1 MLFWQCVKSNRIPGR
16 DHCLF
21 LCLFFASKALILV
34 YLISCSLYNYPFKQ
48 TVFVDPASFY
58 PCCYYIKV
66 VLRETT
72 KTLSRPRAKPSRRWP
87 QDRRELLSTRRS
99 WFTNGMTGR
108 AELDRGRGLRDKCKS
123 LSKTTWSH
131 HERRQNNSVEN
142 VFQRFASSFVSFLRR
157 KHDFRQRSPTFVG
170 RILFEEPRIWA
181 SGFNRRTRVLKSVTA
196 CHAAKILPVGVRG
209 TKNDWCLSSLI
220 ESYSNDDGEGI

>member
-1 MLFWQCVKSNRIPGR
+1 ML
-16 DHCLF
+16 L
-21 LCLFFASKALILV
+21 
-34 YLISCSLYNYPFKQ
+34 LYQGCAQRNN
-48 TVFVDPASFY
+48 VGNS
-58 PCCYYIKV
+58 
-66 VLRETT
+66 

-87 QDRRELLSTRRS
+87 QDRRELISTRRS

-123 LSKTTWSH
+123 LSKTTWNH

-157 KHDFRQRSPTFVG
+157 KHDFRRRSPTFVW
-170 RILFEEPRIWA
+170 RMLFEEPRIWT

-196 CHAAKILPVGVRG
+196 AQERLDMRSGCHAVKILAVGVRG
-209 TKNDWCLSSLI
+209 TKNVWCLSSLI
-220 ESYSNDDGEGI
+220 GSYSNDDGDGI